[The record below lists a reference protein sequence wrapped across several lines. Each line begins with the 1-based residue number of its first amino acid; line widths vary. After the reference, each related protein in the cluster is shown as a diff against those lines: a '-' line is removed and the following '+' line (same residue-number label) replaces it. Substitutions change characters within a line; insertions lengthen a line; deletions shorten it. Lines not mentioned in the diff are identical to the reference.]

1 MDKVRPFCAL
11 PATALLGPRMSEGW
25 AGSAGA
31 GVLARSL
38 SARVWFLVTLRALLF
53 MSATPPPVQS
63 YHQGASHRKSRSP
76 SIPRLRNN
84 SKRSMLCLTTVVLL
98 GWVVVAIKDDAVVSS
113 LLDRFFYTT
122 SRYSTLGLPAYMLEP
137 VNGHGPW
144 D

>member
-1 MDKVRPFCAL
+1 MDKVWPFCAL
-11 PATALLGPRMSEGW
+11 PATALLGPRMRE
-25 AGSAGA
+25 GA

-122 SRYSTLGLPAYMLEP
+122 SRYST
-137 VNGHGPW
+137 NW
-144 D
+144 RR

>member
-1 MDKVRPFCAL
+1 
-11 PATALLGPRMSEGW
+11 
-25 AGSAGA
+25 
-31 GVLARSL
+31 
-38 SARVWFLVTLRALLF
+38 

>member
-1 MDKVRPFCAL
+1 M
-11 PATALLGPRMSEGW
+11 
-25 AGSAGA
+25 
-31 GVLARSL
+31 LARSL

-122 SRYSTLGLPAYMLEP
+122 SRYSTLGLPGVHARAGQWSRSVGLIGSHPIRGSRTAVEP
-137 VNGHGPW
+137 TARG
-144 D
+144 